1 MFKLTSAM
9 KIAPI
14 YAFLLLISGLAQD
27 LFDLHLPLIR
37 TEVQP
42 GLGLAIRKYV
52 LKRRGIIAH
61 DTLRAPGPKLTAET
75 AGEVDYLRARLART
89 QPLAAAAYCQA
100 TEGVAEPGFWSTL

>member
-1 MFKLTSAM
+1 MLVKVCELMGAG
-9 KIAPI
+9 KRDE
-14 YAFLLLISGLAQD
+14 AQD

-61 DTLRAPGPKLTAET
+61 DTLRAPGPKMSPET
-75 AGEVDYLRARLART
+75 AGEVDYLLARLART
-89 QPLAAAAYCQA
+89 QPLAAAA
-100 TEGVAEPGFWSTL
+100 